1 MMSRSNAYVGARARV
16 AARAIVPLLAFAACD
31 FTVTNPGPIQDEFL
45 DRAAAHEAIVNG
57 AGRQLAEGLNWTAYT
72 GGAVTRE
79 IHPAGSTGSFG
90 ITPRQQLGTL
100 APDETSTQWNL
111 SSRARWM
118 AETGAAR
125 MEVALGQE
133 FNQSPLAAQ
142 VLLWA
147 GYSNRL
153 LGENWCQAVID
164 GSELLPRSTF
174 LERAESHFTRA
185 MQVASA
191 AGAEELATAA
201 RAGRASVRVHL
212 GDWSGA
218 VSDAVGVP
226 TDFAYRMPYFAN
238 EIDLFNRVYYA
249 SANEPYRA
257 HTVWSTPYEEYY
269 ATTGDPRVAWTT
281 DPDQPVGDGAVG
293 ELGRVPWYIQQKH
306 TRRDA
311 PINLSTGREMRLI
324 EAEALLVDGSVG
336 PAMEIINAL
345 RASAGAPPV
354 SAANP
359 EEAWTVLKRER
370 GIELWLESRRLGDR
384 FRWAASNAP
393 GQLDPLEVVS
403 AESRLT
409 DQSLCF
415 PIPDSERETNP
426 NIPTS

>member
-1 MMSRSNAYVGARARV
+1 MSRSKIWPGAGGWARGALFLPV
-16 AARAIVPLLAFAACD
+16 LALAGCD
-31 FTVTNPGPIQDEFL
+31 FSVTNPGPIQDKFL
-45 DRAAAHEAIVNG
+45 DQAAAHEAMVNG
-57 AGRQLAEGLNWTAYT
+57 AGRQLAEALNWTAYT
-72 GGAVTRE
+72 GGAVARE
-79 IHPAGSTGSFG
+79 VHPAGSTGSFG

-111 SSRARWM
+111 ASRARWM

-125 MEVALGQE
+125 IEDALGQE
-133 FNQSPLAAQ
+133 FSSSPRAAQ
-142 VLLWA
+142 VLIWA
-147 GYSNRL
+147 GYANRH
-153 LGENWCQAVID
+153 LGENWCEAVID

-174 LERAESHFTRA
+174 LDRAEANFTRA
-185 MQVASA
+185 MEIAGA
-191 AGAEELATAA
+191 AGAGELETAA
-201 RAGRASVRVHL
+201 RAGRAAVRVQL
-212 GDWSGA
+212 GDWDGA
-218 VSDAVGVP
+218 VADAAGVP

-257 HTVWSTPYEEYY
+257 HTVWNTPYDAYY
-269 ATTGDPRVAWTT
+269 TATGDPRVAWTT
-281 DPDQPVGDGAVG
+281 DPEQPVGDGAVG
-293 ELGRVPWYIQQKH
+293 DLGRVPWYIQQKY
-306 TRRDA
+306 TERQA

-324 EAEALLVDGSVG
+324 QAEALLVAGDFDGAV
-336 PAMEIINAL
+336 AIINDL

-354 SAANP
+354 DAANAT
-359 EEAWTVLKRER
+359 EAWTLLKRER

-384 FRWAASNAP
+384 YRWAASNTP
-393 GQLDPLEVVS
+393 GMLDPLEVES